1 MEAARW
7 AAVLERIQEEL
18 AEWRTSHPKA
28 TLAEIEA
35 AVEER
40 LGLARAQLVEELA
53 LASAAAQVGGGGERP
68 SCPECGHALESRGL
82 QDRHVTVAGNRTV
95 RLRRGY
101 ARCPACGAGLF
112 PPG

>member
-1 MEAARW
+1 MEAVRW
-7 AAVLERIQEEL
+7 AVVLERIQGEL
-18 AEWRTSHPKA
+18 AEWRTMHPKA

-40 LGLARAQLVEELA
+40 LGLARAQLVEDLA
-53 LASAAAQVGGGGERP
+53 LASAAVQIGGSGERP
-68 SCPECGHALESRGL
+68 SCPQCGHVMERRGP
-82 QDRHVTVAGNRTV
+82 QERQVTVAGNRPV

>member
-7 AAVLERIQEEL
+7 AAVLERIQGEL
-18 AEWRTSHPKA
+18 AEWRTTHRKA

-40 LGLARAQLVEELA
+40 LGLARAQLVEDLA
-53 LASAAAQVGGGGERP
+53 LSSAAVQVGGGGERP
-68 SCPECGHALESRGL
+68 TCLECGHALESRGQ
-82 QDRHVTVAGNRTV
+82 QDRHLTVAGNRPV
-95 RLRRGY
+95 HLRRGY

>member
-1 MEAARW
+1 MDATRW
-7 AAVLERIQEEL
+7 ATVLERMHSEL
-18 AEWRTSHPKA
+18 AEWRTDHPKA

-53 LASAAAQVGGGGERP
+53 LASAAVQIGGGSERP
-68 SCPECGHALESRGL
+68 PCPACGHVME
-82 QDRHVTVAGNRTV
+82 RHGQQERQVTVAGNRSV

>member
-1 MEAARW
+1 MDGARW
-7 AAVLERIQEEL
+7 AAVLERIEGEL
-18 AEWRTSHPKA
+18 AEWRTAHPTA

-40 LGLARAQLVEELA
+40 LGLARAQLVEDLA
-53 LASAAAQVGGGGERP
+53 LASAAVQVGQGAERP
-68 SCPECGHALESRGL
+68 VCPECGHSMERRG
-82 QDRHVTVAGNRTV
+82 QQERQVTVAGNRSV

-112 PPG
+112 PPR

>member
-1 MEAARW
+1 MEVARW
-7 AAVLERIQEEL
+7 AAVLERIRGEL
-18 AEWRTSHPKA
+18 EEWRTAHPQA

-40 LGLARAQLVEELA
+40 LGLARAQLIEEVA
-53 LASAAAQVGGGGERP
+53 LASAAVQIGRGTEGP
-68 SCPECGHALESRGL
+68 SWPECGHVMERRG
-82 QDRHVTVAGNRTV
+82 QQERQVTVAGNRAA

>member
-1 MEAARW
+1 MEAVRW
-7 AAVLERIQEEL
+7 AAVLGQIHEEL
-18 AEWRTSHPKA
+18 AEWRTAHPKA

-40 LGLARAQLVEELA
+40 LGRARAQLVEDLA
-53 LASAAAQVGGGGERP
+53 LASAAVEIGRGAERP
-68 SCPECGHALESRGL
+68 PCPECGHAMV
-82 QDRHVTVAGNRTV
+82 RHGQQARQVTVAGNRSV